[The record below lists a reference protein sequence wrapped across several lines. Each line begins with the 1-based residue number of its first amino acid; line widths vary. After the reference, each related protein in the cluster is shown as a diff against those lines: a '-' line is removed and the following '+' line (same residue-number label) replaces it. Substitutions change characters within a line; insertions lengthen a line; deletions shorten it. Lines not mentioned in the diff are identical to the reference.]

1 MLIQHKHCGKNTPRK
16 EDKSTF
22 NFTRQSSMI
31 PVSLAG
37 ISAACQQQGLV
48 LLCQGSLS
56 AQTQRL
62 RWCLE
67 GSSRGRGGCSCGC
80 CSGDSLPHAARADRA
95 AAPQN
100 ISAGPGRCDTN
111 GVPALQRGSPAQPR
125 TRTRFLGSVASDG

>member
-56 AQTQRL
+56 VQTQQR

-67 GSSRGRGGCSCGC
+67 GRSQGRGGSSCGC
-80 CSGDSLPHAARADRA
+80 GSGDSCPTPPGQTERRPPKKIRLGPG
-95 AAPQN
+95 AAPPMVCPPC
-100 ISAGPGRCDTN
+100 SGC
-111 GVPALQRGSPAQPR
+111 SPAQPR
-125 TRTRFLGSVASDG
+125 TRNRFLGSDASDG